1 MLISLLGDQNFGSR
15 PIQDDFSSQSHY
27 FISNFRDPKIP
38 FSSLTVFGGMV
49 EVLGQLLFRF
59 CHTVRPHL
67 LVLLLMV
74 L

>member
-1 MLISLLGDQNFGSR
+1 MLISLLGDQNFGSH

-49 EVLGQLLFRF
+49 KVLGQLLFRF
-59 CHTVRPHL
+59 CHTVHL
-67 LVLLLMV
+67 PVLLLQLVV